1 MATTGVTN
9 VARRAYNVEVSPQFD
24 GYSAVRIYV
33 GTDEN
38 GDDIVYEAG
47 NVNGRVLEIQNEMGT
62 QAMANNILSE
72 IRGYQYQ
79 PVTADDALLDP
90 SSEIGDGVTINGVY
104 SGVFVRSTQFGRL
117 MASDVGAPTDEEIA
131 HEYSVESAQTDREFS
146 RFVKSTKASLAL
158 TATEISAEVSRAT
171 TAEGTLRASITVNAN
186 NIASE
191 ISRAQ
196 SAEEQLSSRITQTAT
211 DISAEV
217 TATASN
223 KLNHTRSNSTF
234 GWKLT
239 SSSFSINSNNSTNV
253 FYADKNGI
261 KIRGNA
267 EVTGKI
273 TATSGYI
280 GNSTSGF
287 TIRSTSIANG
297 KTSLN
302 DNYQGVYIGTDG
314 IALGSSFKV
323 SSTGAVTASNLS
335 ITGGSINIGNKFV
348 VDSVGNVTASGS
360 FTIKDQNNN
369 VKFQVDSNGNVTANN
384 LNLKGTLTMWGQNSL
399 GWDVTQNIDAYTLAD
414 GALDGY
420 SWANDYTYSDDG
432 WNYYTGQEYA
442 INGVGTANSAY
453 STAWNAYYKAED
465 ALNWIY
471 GAQMDVVSLNN
482 VYATGFY
489 GDHYGTVSLPGSYG
503 YTQIYLTSATI
514 GGEYIRYVAW

>member
-211 DISAEV
+211 EISAEV

-223 KLNHTRSNSTF
+223 KLNHTRTNSTF

-280 GNSTSGF
+280 GNNTSGF

-314 IALGSSFKV
+314 IALGSNFKV
-323 SSTGAVTASNLS
+323 
-335 ITGGSINIGNKFV
+335 
-348 VDSVGNVTASGS
+348 DSLGNVTASS
-360 FTIKDQNNN
+360 M
-369 VKFQVDSNGNVTANN
+369 TANN
-384 LNLKGTLTMWGQNSL
+384 IALTGYLKIGDDYIYANSL
-399 GWDVTQNIDAYTLAD
+399 RSGAEY
-414 GALDGY
+414 ALDGHE
-420 SWANDYTYSDDG
+420 SWD
-432 WNYYTGQEYA
+432 W
-442 INGVGTANSAY
+442 
-453 STAWNAYYKAED
+453 ST
-465 ALNWIY
+465 
-471 GAQMDVVSLNN
+471 
-482 VYATGFY
+482 
-489 GDHYGTVSLPGSYG
+489 GTVSGGYENWDWSTSEVYDNGWYWSDGASAGYEAQSEWYNAHSPYSWVGDIYASGLITNSLTCYGDVSIAGGYVAGYPMNWVSVQDKDGSYHYLLG
-503 YTQIYLTSATI
+503 YY
-514 GGEYIRYVAW
+514 